1 MKKILIT
8 VSLVLALFPMMAS
21 AKTIKIPKDE
31 PATSL
36 DIPKSWEPED
46 SDGGVLAESPDNV
59 ATVFFKVVGSDK
71 EMGTLIDGGIDWLTK
86 EHDVKIDASSKAE
99 KDFEEGGR
107 KWSRISWKGKSK
119 EWGPAVVGFLFTDLG
134 NGKVLT
140 VTYWISEKDSE
151 KSLETLQTIFA
162 SVKAIK

>member
-1 MKKILIT
+1 MKKILLAA
-8 VSLVLALFPMMAS
+8 SLALALFPMMAT
-21 AKTIKIPKDE
+21 AKNIKIPKDE
-31 PATSL
+31 PAVTMN
-36 DIPKSWEPED
+36 IPNAWEPED
-46 SDGGVLAESPDNV
+46 SEDGILAESPDNV
-59 ATVFFKVVGSDK
+59 ATVFFKVVASDK
-71 EMGTLIDGGIDWLTK
+71 EMGKLIDGGIDWLTK

-99 KDFEEGGR
+99 KDFEEAGR

-151 KSLETLQTIFA
+151 KSLETLEKIFA
-162 SVKAIK
+162 SVTPVK